1 MRNPSSLNIDYE
13 RSEKMEPCPFCRK
26 IELREFTIE
35 TEFAI
40 ALLDAFPLSP
50 GHILIVPRRHESDF
64 FKLTEV
70 EEFAVWRV
78 VRDVRNDIENRLAPQ
93 GYNVGI
99 NIGFAAG
106 QTVEHAH
113 VHLIPRYRGDV
124 DDPRGGIR
132 WMIPKKAPCWKL

>member
-1 MRNPSSLNIDYE
+1 MMNPSFLKIDYQ
-13 RSEKMEPCPFCRK
+13 RFKMEPCPFCHK
-26 IELREFTIE
+26 IERREFTIE
-35 TEFAI
+35 TECAI
-40 ALLDAFPLSP
+40 AFLDAFPLSP
-50 GHILIVPRRHESDF
+50 GHSLIVPRRHESDF

-70 EEFAVWRV
+70 EELAVWRV
-78 VRDVRNDIENRLAPQ
+78 VRDVRNDIETRLAPQ

-106 QTVEHAH
+106 QTVGHAH

-132 WMIPKKAPCWKL
+132 WMIPAKAPYWKF